1 MKLLWGA
8 VLLPFCWAAT
18 RTLAYLLKSIQPMSY
33 SHLPLSVWGLVIGFV
48 LWVVLYLC
56 LPRPMRT
63 YVLAHELTHAL
74 WGWVMGAR
82 VSKLR
87 VGKSGG
93 SVSLSKD
100 NFLVTL
106 APYFFPLYTVMVI
119 LGYGLVTLFVDLHT
133 YEPFWLGLVGLTWGF
148 HLTFTI
154 STLLTHQP
162 DIKAYGRLFSYS
174 LIYLFNV
181 LGICLWIVGVA
192 SPTLQAFVGRLGQ
205 DIGLAWTATWRAAV
219 QVAAGAADFSN
230 HWKR

>member
-1 MKLLWGA
+1 MKVVWGL
-8 VLLPFCWAAT
+8 VLLPFCYAAT
-18 RTLAYLLKSIQPMSY
+18 RTLVFLVHSIQPLSY
-33 SHLPLSVWGLVIGFV
+33 SSLPLSAWGLLIGFC

-100 NFLVTL
+100 NFLITL
-106 APYFFPLYTVMVI
+106 APYFFPLYTVLAI
-119 LGYGLVTLFVDLHT
+119 IGYNLVSVFVDLHT
-133 YEPFWLGLVGLTWGF
+133 YEPFCLGLVGLTWGF

-162 DIKAYGRLFSYS
+162 DIRACGRLFSYS
-174 LIYLFNV
+174 FIYLMNV
-181 LGICLWIVGVA
+181 LGIALWIVMVA
-192 SPTLQAFVGRLGQ
+192 SPRLETLVARLGD
-205 DIGLAWTATWRAAV
+205 DIIFAWTACWHVAVRAG
-219 QVAAGAADFSN
+219 AAAADFSK
-230 HWKR
+230 HWKK